1 MSELKELKG
10 RIQSIRSIEKITSAM
25 MMVSSA
31 KLHKFQQIISNL
43 YPYEQKLNNL
53 LQLVLSQQGE
63 EFVSLYMKQRPVKRV
78 AIVAFSS
85 NSSLAGRFNN
95 DIADKLQ
102 AVVSTYSHLG
112 KENILI
118 FPIGDKVAK
127 AAKNMGLNVQR
138 NFSDISAKPAYDKT
152 LPIAD
157 ELTKMF
163 LNKTVDRVELIYQH
177 FRSKGSQIVQY
188 EPFLPIDLNIDY
200 RNISTDEYIIDPDSE
215 SILNQ
220 LIPKVLRIKL
230 YTVHT
235 DSVTSE
241 HAARMTAMQIA
252 TDNADNLIE
261 ELRLEY
267 NKLRQESITNELL
280 DIIGGSFGR

>member
-63 EFVSLYMKQRPVKRV
+63 EFVSPYMKQRPVKRV

-127 AAKNMGLNVQR
+127 LLKIWG
-138 NFSDISAKPAYDKT
+138 
-152 LPIAD
+152 
-157 ELTKMF
+157 
-163 LNKTVDRVELIYQH
+163 
-177 FRSKGSQIVQY
+177 
-188 EPFLPIDLNIDY
+188 
-200 RNISTDEYIIDPDSE
+200 
-215 SILNQ
+215 
-220 LIPKVLRIKL
+220 
-230 YTVHT
+230 YTCRET
-235 DSVTSE
+235 
-241 HAARMTAMQIA
+241 
-252 TDNADNLIE
+252 
-261 ELRLEY
+261 
-267 NKLRQESITNELL
+267 
-280 DIIGGSFGR
+280 FGYKR